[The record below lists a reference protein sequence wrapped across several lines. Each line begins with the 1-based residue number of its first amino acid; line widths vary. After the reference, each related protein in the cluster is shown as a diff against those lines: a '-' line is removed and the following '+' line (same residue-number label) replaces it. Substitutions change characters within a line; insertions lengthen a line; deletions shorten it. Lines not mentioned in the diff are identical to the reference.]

1 VDTLNV
7 GTSQLLWLV
16 IRQAGVRWSRPAWLR
31 FPGTRQSL
39 MLLLAVCY
47 SLLLI
52 SSWAMPRY
60 RLPVDAVG
68 LLFVALALV
77 ALAQRQRR
85 LLGKV
90 A

>member
-7 GTSQLLWLV
+7 GTSQLLWLA
-16 IRQAGVRWSRPAWLR
+16 IRQVGVRFLRPAWLR
-31 FPGTRQSL
+31 SPGIRQSL
-39 MLLLAVCY
+39 VLLHAVFY
-47 SLLLI
+47 SLLHN
-52 SSWAMPRY
+52 SGWAMPRY

-68 LLFVALALV
+68 LPFAALALV

-85 LLGKV
+85 LLDKV